1 MRKIITKGKKIYLT
15 ELDVMDAEEYVKW
28 LQNPS
33 VTKGLGQQDKHI
45 TLEEE
50 QQYLQRL
57 IDNKIPSF
65 TIVRICDDKILLT
78 PLLPD

>member
-1 MRKIITKGKKIYLT
+1 MKKIITKGKKIYLT

-65 TIVRICDDKILLT
+65 TIVRICDDKILGNYFHK
-78 PLLPD
+78 